1 MTKSGILSVLGLA
14 AVCVASIGLHNRVGR
29 PVVVTPT
36 VRALRP
42 AAPAWHTLAGSAAL
56 GVLGGPYLWGY
67 RAGVE
72 RPIASVT
79 KTMTADI
86 VLTHPHRYPWKRT
99 IAITPAEVLNDRRGL
114 LKADSEVPLR
124 SGQHVTVGDLLEALM
139 LPSADDSAWVLADNY
154 PGGSSAFIAAMN
166 QRARELGMQHTHY
179 VDPDGVN
186 HRGYSTASDLMKL
199 MTADMKIPAFRQL
212 VRTKTADTAFGQITN
227 LNQLL
232 WTYRGAIGIKTG
244 WTPWAGSC
252 LAFAATRRIGG
263 RMMTLQGVVLGEPSF
278 GPMFQDVTQLLNTGF
293 QSLRYQ
299 VLLPK
304 GGVVAEAEVA
314 GGFLAGSDREKF
326 VVSRPLGAFA
336 TAPRAHLALRWMP
349 LRASGYRAGEVVGYA
364 GYREAGWQTAWVPV
378 VATRTISV
386 SWLNRI

>member
-1 MTKSGILSVLGLA
+1 MTKSGILGVLGLA
-14 AVCVASIGLHNRVGR
+14 AACAAVVGLHQSVGR
-29 PVVVTPT
+29 PVVVTPR
-36 VRALRP
+36 VRALLQV
-42 AAPAWHTLAGSAAL
+42 AATWHTQAGSAAL
-56 GVLGGPYLWGY
+56 DVVEGPHLWRY
-67 RAGVE
+67 RANVE

-86 VLTHPHRYPWKRT
+86 VLTHPHIYPWKRVIT
-99 IAITPAEVLNDRRGL
+99 ITRAEVLNDRRGL

-124 SGQHVTVGDLLEALM
+124 LGQHVTVRDLLEALM
-139 LPSADDSAWVLADNY
+139 LPSADDGAWVLADNY
-154 PGGSSAFIAAMN
+154 PGGRAAFMAAMN
-166 QRARELGMQHTHY
+166 QRAKALGMGHTHY

-199 MTADMKIPAFRQL
+199 MAADMKIPAFRQL
-212 VRTKTADTAFGQITN
+212 VRSKTADTAFGQLTN

-232 WTYRGAIGIKTG
+232 WTYPGAIGIKTG

-263 RMMTLQGVVLGEPSF
+263 REITIQGVVLGEPSF

-293 QSLRYQ
+293 QSLHYQ

-304 GGVVAEAEVA
+304 GGVVAEADVA
-314 GGFLAGSDREKF
+314 GGFLAGSHREKF
-326 VVSRPLGAFA
+326 VVSRSVGGFA
-336 TAPRAHLALRWMP
+336 TAPEAHLVLRWLP
-349 LRASGYRAGEVVGYA
+349 LRAAGYRAGEVVGYA
-364 GYREAGWQTAWVPV
+364 GYREAGWKTAWVPV
-378 VATRTISV
+378 LASRTISV